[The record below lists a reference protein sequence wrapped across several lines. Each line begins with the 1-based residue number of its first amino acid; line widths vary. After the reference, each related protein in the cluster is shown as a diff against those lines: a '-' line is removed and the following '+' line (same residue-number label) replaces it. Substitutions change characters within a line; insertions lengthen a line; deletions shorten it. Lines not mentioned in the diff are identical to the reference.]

1 MKKIDKWVHNCT
13 IVLGVVSFIAL
24 ILIAILLILHKI
36 LSSLNE
42 FFIYDYSM
50 AACVIVI
57 VILPLIVVSKCL
69 EEGWKK

>member
-13 IVLGVVSFIAL
+13 IVLGIISFIACIL
-24 ILIAILLILHKI
+24 LVLYKILI
-36 LSSLNE
+36 SLNE

-50 AACVIVI
+50 AACIIVI
-57 VILPLIVVSKCL
+57 ILLPCAVVVKCL